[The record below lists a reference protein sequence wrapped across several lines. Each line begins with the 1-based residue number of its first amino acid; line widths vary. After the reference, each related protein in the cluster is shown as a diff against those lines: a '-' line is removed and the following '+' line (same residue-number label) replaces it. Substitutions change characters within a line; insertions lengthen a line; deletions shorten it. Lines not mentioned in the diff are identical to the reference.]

1 MVDFANQNKI
11 NYKCLPS
18 IYFFNEFFSKSSIVR
33 DALYDSLSEIIMTCS
48 RYKIYCVLSGS
59 NHHKIYCSAHWT
71 TSDEHA
77 QNELKQK
84 SDILDLI
91 IKETK
96 DKIIKK

>member
-1 MVDFANQNKI
+1 MYTKQLRFFANQNKI

-71 TSDEHA
+71 TSDA

-84 SDILDLI
+84 SDILD
-91 IKETK
+91 
-96 DKIIKK
+96 

>member
-1 MVDFANQNKI
+1 MI

-18 IYFFNEFFSKSSIVR
+18 IYFFNGFLSKLSIVR

-71 TSDEHA
+71 TSDERP

-91 IKETK
+91 VKETK